1 MKNFIELK
9 KAIRNNKKLVFK
21 DKNKYFKIDYIEEI
35 TNDFDVLTPILI
47 TYNKGNSE
55 AEIFLNEIYLITDK
69 N

>member
-1 MKNFIELK
+1 MQNFIELK

-55 AEIFLNEIYLITDK
+55 A
-69 N
+69 